1 MKTIQIELPEAIE
14 EQLNSMSQDQQ
25 NFIVEAI
32 KEKIEK
38 KTIIETDTQSLTES
52 LIEGYQATYKEDLGL
67 TSDFES
73 VDFEDWK

>member
-38 KTIIETDTQSLTES
+38 KTTIKTETKSLTES
-52 LIEGYQATYKEDLGL
+52 LTEGYQATYKEDLGL

>member
-32 KEKIEK
+32 KEKIER
-38 KTIIETDTQSLTES
+38 
-52 LIEGYQATYKEDLGL
+52 EDDHRDRYGI
-67 TSDFES
+67 SY
-73 VDFEDWK
+73 